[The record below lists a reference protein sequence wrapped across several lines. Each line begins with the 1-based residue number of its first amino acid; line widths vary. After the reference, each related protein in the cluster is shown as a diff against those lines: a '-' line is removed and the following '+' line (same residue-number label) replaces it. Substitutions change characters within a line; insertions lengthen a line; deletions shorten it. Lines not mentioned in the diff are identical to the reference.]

1 MQQKLREWRV
11 WSAIL
16 AGVAVVTAV
25 VVSLVV
31 LGAKDDVRFTATP
44 YSDVIRFEAEGAASL
59 EVRVFD
65 LSGKELWTSGVVLE
79 SFIDWDRTNTWG
91 ESLANGM
98 YIYSV
103 GAWDSQGTPLVAK
116 RGKIAL
122 LPGDKVQLQAAPATT
137 SSGNSSANQSTSGSG
152 PSATTYGPMAYSNTG
167 DWTITGSLGV
177 GTDAPETPFH
187 VMKDGQVQG
196 VIATYSSDPV
206 SAAGLTFR
214 RARGTTSS
222 PSAVQAG
229 DRLGFFLASG
239 YDGAGWVNSA
249 GMTFKVDGTT
259 SAGNVPVKIAFETN
273 ANGYPRVERM
283 VITPDGKVGI
293 AAATPAGQ
301 LDVRNTA
308 DQPALRLE
316 SSSGTNLIEAY
327 NTGSLVFNVE
337 RAGDVRAIG
346 DFYGASFTT
355 GGADVAEK
363 INTSEW
369 VEAGNVVE
377 IDPEHPGFFCKSSSP
392 YSRRVAGIISTSPGV
407 VLGNKTDSTADAWD
421 DNRPILAIAGRV
433 PVRVSTENGPIEVGD
448 LLVSSS
454 TPGVAMKGSELD
466 RCVGAVVGKA
476 LEPFTGTLGEI
487 TAQVTL
493 R

>member
-1 MQQKLREWRV
+1 MRQKLREWRV
-11 WSAIL
+11 WWAIL
-16 AGVAVVTAV
+16 AGMAVVTAV

-31 LGAKDDVRFTATP
+31 LGAKDDVPFTATA

-79 SFIDWDRTNTWG
+79 SFVDWDRTNTWG

-103 GAWDSQGTPLVAK
+103 GAWDSRGTPLVAK

-137 SSGNSSANQSTSGSG
+137 SSGNSSASQSISGSG
-152 PSATTYGPMAYSNTG
+152 PSATSYGPMAYSNTG
-167 DWTITGSLGV
+167 DWTITGRLGV
-177 GTDAPETPFH
+177 GTDAPVRLIHAVGRE
-187 VMKDGQVQG
+187 G
-196 VIATYSSDPV
+196 VIRLDRDVDTASFVLSRTALGDFTSVWKTFIVGAT
-206 SAAGLTFR
+206 
-214 RARGTTSS
+214 
-222 PSAVQAG
+222 
-229 DRLGFFLASG
+229 ASG
-239 YDGAGWVNSA
+239 VNDGEFIINDIGTNVGGDGARRLTIDSA
-249 GMTFKVDGTT
+249 GRFGVST
-259 SAGNVPVKIAFETN
+259 
-273 ANGYPRVERM
+273 R
-283 VITPDGKVGI
+283 TP
-293 AAATPAGQ
+293 AAA
-301 LDVRNTA
+301 LHVENTLA
-308 DQPALRLE
+308 QPALRID
-316 SSSGTNLIEAY
+316 SSDGTNLIEAY
-327 NTGSLVFNVE
+327 NTGAGAATGLVFRVE
-337 RAGDVRAIG
+337 RASGSVYADG
-346 DFYGASFTT
+346 SFYGASLIV
-355 GGADVAEK
+355 GSADVAER

-369 VEAGNVVE
+369 VGAGNVVE

-421 DNRPILAIAGRV
+421 DNRPVLAIAGRV
-433 PVRVSTENGPIEVGD
+433 PVKVSAENGSIEVGD

-454 TPGVAMKGSELD
+454 TPGVAMRGSELD
-466 RCVGAVVGKA
+466 RCIGAVVGKA